1 MGVFVSIWDK
11 LFGEEDKNFKILI
24 LGLDQAGKTT
34 ILEKI
39 QGKMDGEPVPTIGY
53 NHQKVRMRNVSLDA
67 WDLSGQE
74 RMRKIWK
81 HYFVD
86 TGGIIFVIDC
96 TDFDRIEIAKDELN
110 YLLAEPELMNI
121 PILILA
127 NKQDIPE
134 AMGVSQLRKN
144 LGVVEE
150 EHKRRIKIQE
160 SSAIQD
166 EGLDAGFE
174 WLVKILTNEEDDE

>member
-24 LGLDQAGKTT
+24 LGLDRAGKTT

-86 TGGIIFVIDC
+86 TGGIIFVVDW

>member
-24 LGLDQAGKTT
+24 LGLDRAGKTT

-86 TGGIIFVIDC
+86 TGGIIFVVDW

-174 WLVKILTNEEDDE
+174 WLVKILTNEEDGE